1 MLNVSLPPFDLAEG
15 GIWLVLARS
24 VTVAALLSAYG
35 TLLFRAWVVRSA
47 AIDRTLVRL
56 VRASLVVQAIGLMA
70 WLVIETAALSDA
82 ANLGAT
88 LSQVAPVAFD
98 TEFGRVCLTQFV
110 VCLGLLPCLGAGRWR
125 AAAGIGVIS
134 VLLQAA
140 HSHALAMEGG
150 ISPLVLS
157 DAFHLLSAGAWLG
170 ALVPLLLF
178 VRAAPA
184 ADAQNAADNFSRM
197 ATVAV
202 LILAATALYQGWVLV
217 GSLPALIGTAY
228 GWVALAKLGLF
239 GALLGCAAL
248 NRFYFVPNLPAGP
261 AAKRG
266 LLRSIAIETGLGLGV
281 VCAAGLLSSLPPG
294 LHTQPVW
301 PFRVQPS
308 LVTIEEDPDFRQE
321 AVLAVLALGG
331 AVLLLALGVV
341 VRRVRWPAVVGAVV
355 VAWFAVPHL
364 DLLFVEAYPTS
375 FYHSPSEF
383 AATGIA
389 SASALYPEDCA
400 SCHGAEGRG
409 DGPLAASLPE
419 PPADL
424 TAEHLFGHTDGE
436 LFWWLSHGIEAPEGG
451 MAMPGFA
458 DRLSED
464 QIWALID
471 YIKAHNEGLV
481 HQSTG
486 GWSPPVPAPDFTARC
501 IDGRSVSIHD
511 LKGKVVQIQ
520 FMGAGEAL
528 PKPAPTQRGV
538 DLATIVIAA
547 EGQSLAPSGT
557 LCVADDPAI
566 RSAYGIVAGVAPSA
580 LSDKIFL
587 LDPNG
592 WLRDMR
598 GPGSSLLADI
608 EQICRHPIDNPG
620 GANAHHHHS

>member
-1 MLNVSLPPFDLAEG
+1 MLNGSLPPFDLAEG

-24 VTVAALLSAYG
+24 VTVVALLSAYG

-47 AIDRTLVRL
+47 VIDRNLVRL
-56 VRASLVVQAIGLMA
+56 VRASLAVQAIGLII
-70 WLVIETAALSDA
+70 WLSIQTAALSDA
-82 ANLGAT
+82 PSWGAA
-88 LSQVAPVAFD
+88 LSQLAPVAFD
-98 TEFGRVCLTQFV
+98 TEFGRVCLVQLL
-110 VCLGLLPCLGAGRWR
+110 VCFGLLAVLGAGRWQVG
-125 AAAGIGVIS
+125 AGIGVVS

-157 DAFHLLSAGAWLG
+157 DALHLLSAGAWLG
-170 ALVPLLLF
+170 GLVPLLLF
-178 VRAAPA
+178 VRAVPA
-184 ADAQNAADNFSRM
+184 AEAQKAAENFSRM
-197 ATVAV
+197 ATIAV
-202 LILAATALYQGWVLV
+202 IILSATALYQGWALV

-239 GALLGCAAL
+239 GVLLGCAAL
-248 NRFYFVPNLPAGP
+248 NRFYYVPNLTAGP
-261 AAKRG
+261 TAKRG
-266 LLRSIAIETGLGLGV
+266 LLRSIAIETGLGLAV
-281 VCAAGLLSSLPPG
+281 VCAAGFLSSLPPG

-301 PFRVQPS
+301 PFRLQPS
-308 LVTIEEDPDFRQE
+308 LVTLEEDPDFRQE

-341 VRRVRWPAVVGAVV
+341 FRRVRWPGVAGAVV

-389 SASALYPEDCA
+389 SASALFPAECA

-436 LFWWLSHGIEAPEGG
+436 LFWWLGHGIEAPEGG

-458 DRLSED
+458 DHLSED

-481 HQSTG
+481 HQSTA
-486 GWSPPVPAPDFTARC
+486 GWSPPVPAPNFTARC
-501 IDGRSVSIHD
+501 ADGRSVSIRD

-520 FMGAGEAL
+520 FLGAGEAL
-528 PKPAPTQRGV
+528 PKPAPPQQGV
-538 DLATIVIAA
+538 DLATIVVAA

-557 LCVADDPAI
+557 ICVADDPAI
-566 RSAYGIVAGVAPSA
+566 RNAYGIVAGIAPSA
-580 LSDKIFL
+580 LADKVFL

-592 WLRDMR
+592 WLRDLR
-598 GPGSSLLADI
+598 DAGSSLLADI
-608 EQICRHPIDNPG
+608 EQICRHPIANPG

>member
-1 MLNVSLPPFDLAEG
+1 MLNGSLPQFDLAEG

-24 VTVAALLSAYG
+24 MTVVALLSVYG
-35 TLLFRAWVVRSA
+35 TLLFRAWVSPTA

-56 VRASLVVQAIGLMA
+56 VRASLVVQAIGLII
-70 WLVIETAALSDA
+70 WLGIETAALSDA
-82 ANLGAT
+82 PSWGAA
-88 LSQVAPVAFD
+88 LSQLEPVAID
-98 TEFGRVCLTQFV
+98 TEFGRVCVMQLV
-110 VCLGLLPCLGAGRWR
+110 GCLGLLAVLGAGRWR
-125 AAAGIGVIS
+125 IGAAIGVVS

-170 ALVPLLLF
+170 GLVPLLLF
-178 VRAAPA
+178 VRAVPVVE
-184 ADAQNAADNFSRM
+184 AQRVAENFSRM
-197 ATVAV
+197 ATIAV

-228 GWVALAKLGLF
+228 GWVALAKLGLL
-239 GALLGCAAL
+239 GALLGCAVL
-248 NRFYFVPNLPAGP
+248 NRFYFVPNLTTGP
-261 AAKRG
+261 TAKRG
-266 LLRSIAIETGLGLGV
+266 LLRSIAIETGLGLAV
-281 VCAAGLLSSLPPG
+281 VCAAGFLSSLPPG

-301 PFRVQPS
+301 PFRLQPS
-308 LVTIEEDPDFRQE
+308 LVTIEEDPDFRRE
-321 AVLAVLALGG
+321 VVLAVLALGG

-341 VRRVRWPAVVGAVV
+341 VRRVRWPAVAGAVV

-389 SASALYPEDCA
+389 SASALFPTECA
-400 SCHGAEGRG
+400 SCHGVAGRG

-424 TAEHLFGHTDGE
+424 TAEHLFGHSDGE
-436 LFWWLSHGIEAPEGG
+436 LFWWLSHGIEAPDGG

-458 DRLSED
+458 DHLSDD
-464 QIWALID
+464 QLWALID

-481 HQSTG
+481 RQSTA
-486 GWSPPVPAPDFTARC
+486 GWSPPVPAPNFTARC
-501 IDGRSVSIHD
+501 AEGRRVSVHD
-511 LKGKVVQIQ
+511 LRGKVVQIQ
-520 FMGAGEAL
+520 FLGAGEAL
-528 PKPAPTQRGV
+528 PKPPPPQQGV

-547 EGQSLAPSGT
+547 EGQSLAPTGT

-566 RSAYGIVAGVAPSA
+566 RSAYGIVAGIAPSA
-580 LSDKIFL
+580 LADKVFL

-592 WLRDMR
+592 WLRDLR
-598 GPGSSLLADI
+598 DAGSSLSADI